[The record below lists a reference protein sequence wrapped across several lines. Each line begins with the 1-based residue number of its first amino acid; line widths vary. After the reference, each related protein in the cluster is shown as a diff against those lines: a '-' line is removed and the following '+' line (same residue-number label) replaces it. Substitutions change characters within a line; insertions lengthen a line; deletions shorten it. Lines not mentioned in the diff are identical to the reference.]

1 MILTNADRLLVYAAH
16 TQKEHMKWTSLFVLN
31 ICRQRYAFPTNGIQ
45 Q

>member
-1 MILTNADRLLVYAAH
+1 MILFNVDRLLVYAAH